1 MKKQQPIA
9 FSILILIII
18 STFLYAQKDI
28 SKQLAQIT
36 EKEQQIKKLDFE
48 IKRAQMEYEKLSNKI
63 DKKEQQKL
71 EEQYKNERNQRNK
84 IQLDIDQLKIKK
96 LNKEIEI
103 LKIEVVIYDEEISQ
117 PVWAEGYGELIF
129 DNNKTYE
136 ECKRLVLMYARRDAM
151 EKGGKMIVESLTRL
165 EKVETISKDKTGTD
179 SQYYEKYLNII
190 KSKAMVE
197 VTDQDLSGD
206 YSKVKRVERGNK
218 TIFSVKIRIKLKSLD
233 DYNPYRQKLKELE
246 SE

>member
-36 EKEQQIKKLDFE
+36 EKEQQIKKIDFE

-96 LNKEIEI
+96 
-103 LKIEVVIYDEEISQ
+103 
-117 PVWAEGYGELIF
+117 
-129 DNNKTYE
+129 
-136 ECKRLVLMYARRDAM
+136 
-151 EKGGKMIVESLTRL
+151 
-165 EKVETISKDKTGTD
+165 
-179 SQYYEKYLNII
+179 
-190 KSKAMVE
+190 
-197 VTDQDLSGD
+197 
-206 YSKVKRVERGNK
+206 
-218 TIFSVKIRIKLKSLD
+218 
-233 DYNPYRQKLKELE
+233 
-246 SE
+246 